1 MCKRFV
7 TFPRVACQDCRRRG
21 KHDAGDVA
29 FVVASAAV
37 VTAAWVVTGRTPLVI
52 CWLCPGGFDS
62 VEKVS
67 SSGCHFFLSFLFLRR
82 NDMEGLVVV
91 MAMVL
96 RDGGGGG
103 EGLSS

>member
-37 VTAAWVVTGRTPLVI
+37 ATAAWVVTGRTPLGI

-67 SSGCHFFLSFLFLRR
+67 SFGCHFLS
-82 NDMEGLVVV
+82 LVSVFNEE
-91 MAMVL
+91 
-96 RDGGGGG
+96 RHGRTGGGDGYG
-103 EGLSS
+103 AS